1 MNLPLRL
8 LAVAVCALPS
18 AVFGGAQPRDLGQGL
33 SYYRVHELPG
43 DLPSPP
49 LGRPGPCVL
58 DLRFAKADEI
68 AASALRAWVRF
79 NVSAH
84 SPIFVLENAA
94 TSPSLLAAL
103 TGSGPAG
110 LIVIAPESVGLGP
123 DIRVRVAADA
133 DRNAYEAL
141 DKGAAIQSLLNDNP
155 EKPRVDEAYL
165 EKEHL
170 ADSEAPEVAA
180 AKPPPPPPIVDTML
194 QRAVQLH
201 RGLIALKRL

>member
-133 DRNAYEAL
+133 DRAGIDDAGQR
-141 DKGAAIQSLLNDNP
+141 DDRHVAGAAQGIELIEQTVVALRAA
-155 EKPRVDEAYL
+155 E
-165 EKEHL
+165 L
-170 ADSEAPEVAA
+170 AGEV
-180 AKPPPPPPIVDTML
+180 PML
-194 QRAVQLH
+194 SAGGGLRRRHGRA
-201 RGLIALKRL
+201 